1 MKILRILTVDDHEMS
16 MMGYKYILERIYF
29 EDYNIQLETAKSYQ
43 EGKEKIAKKAFP
55 TIFYF

>member
-43 EGKEKIAKKAFP
+43 EGKEKIDNSKKGFP
-55 TIFYF
+55 